1 MMARLS
7 SYFDVREKR
16 FQFRKPV
23 PARVRISHST
33 FGVIQAVTR
42 DISDAGLFVDLRH
55 RLRLPIGAH
64 IKLQFLDSARPE
76 IAFNMKVIR
85 ETDEGIALTFVDFE
99 VDGRRYKIDELREH
113 WNPAQH

>member
-1 MMARLS
+1 MARLS
-7 SYFDVREKR
+7 SYFDIREKR
-16 FQFRKPV
+16 DQFRKPV

-33 FGVIQAVTR
+33 FGVIEAHTR
-42 DISDAGLFVDLRH
+42 DISDTGVFVDLPH

-85 ETDEGIALTFVDFE
+85 ESDEGIALTVVDFE
-99 VDGRRYKIDELREH
+99 VEGRRYKIDELREH
-113 WNPAQH
+113 WNPTQH